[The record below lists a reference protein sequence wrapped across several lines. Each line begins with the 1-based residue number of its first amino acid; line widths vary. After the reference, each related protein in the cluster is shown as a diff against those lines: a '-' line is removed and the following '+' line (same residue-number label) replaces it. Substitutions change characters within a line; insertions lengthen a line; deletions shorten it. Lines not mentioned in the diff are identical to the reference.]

1 MINLL
6 DRFYGRVAKV
16 HNLGTTLAQSH
27 CAKVG
32 IRAKLEPSSLKGTAS
47 AVPQQSL
54 EKSGFSR

>member
-32 IRAKLEPSSLKGTAS
+32 IRAKLEPSSLKDTAS
-47 AVPQQSL
+47 AVPQH
-54 EKSGFSR
+54 EPEERGFSL